1 MKHLKQ
7 AFKQQKNENGF
18 VLISTVLV
26 LAILVFIGVA
36 ATNTA
41 VFELKIAGNE
51 KQANQRFYTA
61 DSGWKQSGPFLNAR
75 PTAPKIVNIDLSIR
89 GDANYIWTGPDPYYQ
104 IVRNFGNGG
113 DGTLNDSFP
122 INSEDGA
129 ITNTPYWYRVIY
141 QKDSQAIRF
150 GAGYRDF
157 QYGVE
162 CSADSKAEVTVRIKK
177 VFRVGY

>member
-18 VLISTVLV
+18 ALISTILI
-26 LAILVFIGVA
+26 LAILTFIGVA

-51 KQANQRFYTA
+51 KQAKQRFYAA
-61 DSGWKQSGPFLNAR
+61 DSGWKQSGPFLNAK
-75 PTAPKIVNIDLSIR
+75 PAAPKIINLTLKS
-89 GDANYIWTGPDPYYQ
+89 GDSNYDWTDEYYQ
-104 IVRNFGNGG
+104 IIRNFGDGG
-113 DGTLNDSFP
+113 EGILNDSFP

-129 ITNTPYWYRVIY
+129 ITNTPYWYRLIY
-141 QKDSQAIRF
+141 QKDSQAIKF
-150 GAGYRDF
+150 GADYRDF

-162 CSADSKAEVTVRIKK
+162 CSADSKAEVITRVKK
-177 VFRVGY
+177 VFRIGY

>member
-7 AFKQQKNENGF
+7 ALKQQKNENGF
-18 VLISTVLV
+18 ALISTILI
-26 LAILVFIGVA
+26 LAILTFIGVA

-51 KQANQRFYTA
+51 KQAKQRFYTA

-75 PTAPKIVNIDLSIR
+75 PTAPEVINLTLR
-89 GDANYIWTGPDPYYQ
+89 NGDNHYDWTDEYYQ
-104 IVRNFGNGG
+104 IIRNFGDGG
-113 DGTLNDSFP
+113 DGTLNNNFP

-141 QKDSQAIRF
+141 QKDSQAIKF

-162 CSADSKAEVTVRIKK
+162 CSADSKAEVIIRIKK